1 MIFKGN
7 NLKKYLLICEPFI
20 LALLTLILLFPLK
33 NLIYGEDMSIFY
45 ILRPF
50 TFWANPF
57 NSLSSIG
64 FGYAVVF
71 NPEYIFL
78 DVFSHTLLGLGL
90 SIQAVERVLI
100 IFTVVVSNYGLL
112 FFMRQI
118 HSVTSYRE
126 QAFYSLAVL
135 LYWFNPFTISV
146 TYYHFETWFF
156 FQALLPYIFLIILL
170 LYNGKHFKGE
180 LFLSLLVVLIFSPG
194 AYGPY
199 ATVILLTTG
208 FAIVLF
214 VIRYLRERK
223 LTELI
228 KNVMWISIAL
238 VIEIYFSLSFLIFT
252 KLTGNLSLSNL
263 TGGSSS
269 FSQIISLF
277 QSESST
283 TQIYRVLSLNA
294 FVWLYNGRGII
305 SYPWFHLFPII
316 AIIGF
321 MIPVLFILE
330 FVNLTKK
337 DAFIYFIVALSIIF
351 LIFSTGDNFP
361 FSGLNSYLLSLGG
374 LFLILTN
381 AYYFSTQ
388 IYLLTVSVLLFSYLS
403 NFSYRQFTIKHKWH
417 IMHKS
422 QSDRPV
428 NSQKR
433 NIAIP
438 AIAIVLALVIIFGS
452 LIPVIKDGELMTHG
466 PNEDSFVLPSSF
478 SDLQNFFH
486 KNYSSPDYY
495 VAVLPFSR
503 IGAIDMNISKG
514 SFYDS
519 VNIFQQ
525 IIPYPVFDWAVTNE
539 TMAIDNFFA
548 SGSSTHI
555 ASLLEAAHIKYV
567 VINPYANMSE
577 WFMNSAPD
585 GSSINISSIESMLTG
600 AGLAIDQVG
609 RFTVFTVPD
618 VEPVALIYTEPDF
631 LSMNSW
637 YSYFASIEQLNN
649 TNTTASQLLVN
660 SVPIISSNNS
670 VSRKQNIYVT
680 SVNQS
685 EPNIIKANA
694 LDLLYGVDKSGNLI
708 LLNKTANNT
717 EVSLSPNKIFEEN
730 SSSLKNSTSNF
741 KLNNGTLQS
750 SGLPYSYLWVRQPE
764 FPNNTAISGN
774 ISFNNVSG
782 NYRWVYFYLNTSMPG
797 GKLIESFSLLT
808 FNGTNYIRSSLF
820 YNNTSIQ
827 NRLSWDSVNLPEN
840 MNNTVNFKIAVT
852 SDMLNF
858 SVDEANRTFSILVPV
873 NPILLP
879 PGGGINSSL
888 ADKINMKT
896 GWFDKYSL
904 GIVSVNNNLSIGNLD
919 IYKFINISE
928 VFSIP
933 SDLIHTEIIAP
944 VSYSIS
950 DGFGFQ
956 ILNSTN
962 TLYPVFFAQYSE
974 LIGLGTVSHNVYFN
988 KLNTSNENIFE
999 INALPPN
1006 STIFILL
1013 GKYNYMASIIY
1024 GAVAI
1029 FASLSVLLI
1038 ISFVMDRRKFSHKV
1052 TKMETKQ

>member
-20 LALLTLILLFPLK
+20 LALLTLVLLFPLK
-33 NLIYGEDMSIFY
+33 NLIYGEDMTIFY
-45 ILRPF
+45 ILHPF

-78 DVFSHTLLGLGL
+78 DVISHTLLGFGL
-90 SIQAVERVLI
+90 SVQVVERVLI

-112 FFMRQI
+112 LLMRQI
-118 HSVTSYRE
+118 HPVKSYKE

-156 FQALLPYIFLIILL
+156 FQALLPYIFLVFLI
-170 LYNGKHFKGE
+170 LYNGKHFKWE
-180 LFLSLLVVLIFSPG
+180 LFLSLLVILVLSPG
-194 AYGPY
+194 AYGSY
-199 ATVILLTTG
+199 ASVILLTTG
-208 FAIVLF
+208 FVIVLF
-214 VIRYLRERK
+214 IFRYLRERK
-223 LTELI
+223 FTELI
-228 KNVMWISIAL
+228 KNVLWISISL

-252 KLTGNLSLSNL
+252 KLTSNLTLSNL

-269 FSQIISLF
+269 YSQIISLF

-283 TQIYRVLSLNA
+283 TQIYRVISLNA
-294 FVWLYNGRGII
+294 FLWLYNGRGII

-321 MIPVLFILE
+321 MVPVLFILE
-330 FVNLTKK
+330 FVNLRKK
-337 DAFIYFIVALSIIF
+337 DAFIYFIAAVSIIF

-361 FSGLNSYLLSLGG
+361 FSELNSLLLSLSGP
-374 LFLILTN
+374 FLILTN
-381 AYYFSTQ
+381 SYYFSTQ
-388 IYLLTVSVLLFSYLS
+388 IYLLAVSVLLFSCLS
-403 NFSYRQFTIKHKWH
+403 NFNYRQGNIKRRCNVL
-417 IMHKS
+417 HKS
-422 QSDRPV
+422 PSNRPV

-433 NIAIP
+433 NMAIP
-438 AIAIVLALVIIFGS
+438 AIAIILALVIIIGS

-478 SDLQNFFH
+478 SDLQNFFP

-495 VAVLPFSR
+495 VSVLPFSR
-503 IGAIDMNISKG
+503 IGAIDMNISNG

-539 TMAIDNFFA
+539 TMALDNFIV
-548 SGSSTHI
+548 SSSSNHI
-555 ASLLEAAHIKYV
+555 ASLLRAAHIKYV

-577 WFMNSAPD
+577 WFMNSSPD
-585 GSSINISSIESMLTG
+585 GNSINISGIENMLTR
-600 AGLAIDQVG
+600 AGLAVDQVG
-609 RFTVFTVPD
+609 RFTVFTVSD
-618 VEPVALIYTEPDF
+618 VEPIALIYTQPDF
-631 LSMNSW
+631 LSTNSW

-670 VSRKQNIYVT
+670 VSGKQHIYVT
-680 SVNQS
+680 RVNQS
-685 EPNIIKANA
+685 EPKIIKTNA
-694 LDLLYGVDKSGNLI
+694 SDLLYGVDRSGNLV

-717 EVSLSPNKIFEEN
+717 EAIVSPKKIFEEN
-730 SSSLKNSTSNF
+730 SSVIKNSTTNF
-741 KLNNGTLQS
+741 KLNNSSLQT
-750 SGLPYSYLWVRQPE
+750 SGLSYSYLWVRQPE
-764 FPNNTAISGN
+764 SPHNTVISGN

-782 NYRWVYFYLNTSMPG
+782 NYRWVYFYLNSSVPG

-808 FNGTNYIRSSLF
+808 FNGTNYIHSSLF
-820 YNNTSIQ
+820 INNTSIQ
-827 NRLSWDSVNLPEN
+827 NRISWDSINLPEN
-840 MNNTVNFKIAVT
+840 MNRTVYFKIVVT
-852 SDMLNF
+852 SDILNF
-858 SVDEANRTFSILVPV
+858 SVVESNRTFSILVPV

-896 GWFDKYSL
+896 GWFEKYSL
-904 GIVSVNNNLSIGNLD
+904 GIVSVDNNLSIENLA
-919 IYKFINISE
+919 IYKLINISE

-933 SDLIHTEIIAP
+933 YDLLHTKIITP
-944 VSYSIS
+944 VSYSITE
-950 DGFGFQ
+950 GFGFQ
-956 ILNSTN
+956 MHNSTN
-962 TLYPVFFAQYSE
+962 YLYPVFFAQYSA
-974 LIGLGTVSHNVYFN
+974 LIGLGTGSHAVYFS
-988 KLNTSNENIFE
+988 KLNTSNANIFE
-999 INALPPN
+999 INTLPPN
-1006 STIFILL
+1006 STIYILS

-1029 FASLSVLLI
+1029 FATLLSLLI
-1038 ISFVMDRRKFSHKV
+1038 TSLVVDRRKCSYKV
-1052 TKMETKQ
+1052 KNWK